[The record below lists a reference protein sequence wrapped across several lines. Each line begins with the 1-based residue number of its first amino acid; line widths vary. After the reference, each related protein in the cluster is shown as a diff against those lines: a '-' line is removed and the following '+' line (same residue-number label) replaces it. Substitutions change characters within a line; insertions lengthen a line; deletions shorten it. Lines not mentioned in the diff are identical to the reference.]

1 MDRDQVEQVRR
12 FNRLVTRRIGALSD
26 DYLSRGRPLGEARL
40 IFEVGAAGGT
50 DLGRLRSMLGL
61 DSGYMSRL
69 LRSLEAQEMVE
80 VRRKVGDGRARE
92 VIPTA
97 KGRKEFAA
105 YDSRSARLAQS
116 MLSPLNEAQC
126 ERLVAAMAEVERLIR
141 ASFVTIAEESPR
153 SADGRWCREQ
163 YFAELAQRFDG
174 GFDIATGDPSDS
186 ADLLPPSGSFVVA
199 RLEGE
204 PVGCGGLKTL
214 DAGTGEVKRVWTAA
228 SASPGGSCN
237 GWSSVQGKWDFRSC
251 GSIPTSRSLRH
262 RRFIASSV
270 IARSAATTTIPTPA
284 TSSRSYCSGVCYPA
298 AATGFC
304 SDRNAPMR
312 SIALRIFS
320 SELA

>member
-1 MDRDQVEQVRR
+1 MDKDQVEQVRR

-105 YDSRSARLAQS
+105 YDSRSAKLAQS
-116 MLSPLNEAQC
+116 VLSPLNEAQR

-153 SADGRWCREQ
+153 STDGRWCREQ

-228 SASPGGSCN
+228 SARGIGVA
-237 GWSSVQGKWDFRSC
+237 GRIMQWLEQRAREMGFSVVRLD
-251 GSIPTSRSLRH
+251 TNRSLTEAQALYRKLGY
-262 RRFIASSV
+262 REIDRYNDNPYASH
-270 IARSAATTTIPTPA
+270 
-284 TSSRSYCSGVCYPA
+284 
-298 AATGFC
+298 FFEK
-304 SDRNAPMR
+304 
-312 SIALRIFS
+312 L
-320 SELA
+320 L

>member
-105 YDSRSARLAQS
+105 YDSRSAKLAQS
-116 MLSPLNEAQC
+116 VLSPLNEAQR

-186 ADLLPPSGSFVVA
+186 ADLLPRSGSFVVA

-214 DAGTGEVKRVWTAA
+214 DEKTGEIKRVWTAA
-228 SASPGGSCN
+228 SARGIGVAVRIMRRLEDTAKERGFVAVKLDTN
-237 GWSSVQGKWDFRSC
+237 
-251 GSIPTSRSLRH
+251 RSLVE
-262 RRFIASSV
+262 AQ
-270 IARSAATTTIPTPA
+270 
-284 TSSRSYCSGVCYPA
+284 
-298 AATGFC
+298 
-304 SDRNAPMR
+304 
-312 SIALRIFS
+312 ALYRKLGYREIGRYNDNPYADHFF
-320 SELA
+320 EKRL